1 MDITLPPR
9 ISSSGKPTETLK
21 IGAGERRI
29 VVIGAN
35 GAGKTRFTARI
46 VADLKARSLCLSALA
61 GIYKPCPP
69 EREPAPSSLESRLA
83 LEVCAD
89 QFRRG
94 NSTELDLL
102 LAQLLHDEMSN
113 LMAYKM
119 VRADHPEAEL
129 RPTRLDRVVELW
141 REVFPSNRVLL
152 ESGKILF
159 GRGLDNDTYP
169 AIRLSDGERAVLY
182 YSGAI
187 LYAPSKAVV
196 FVDSPEMFLHPTVA
210 ISLWNR
216 LEMMRPDCTFCYTT
230 HDTEFASSR
239 TGAPVIW
246 VRDFSPSAKA
256 WDYEILPMQTG
267 IPQELY
273 MALVGSR
280 KPILFIE
287 GDGRRSIDGRLY
299 PLIFPDFTVTSL
311 GSCNKV
317 IEATRTF
324 RDLSALHKM
333 DSFGIVDRD
342 RRDDHE
348 VAYLRGKNVM
358 VPDVAEIEN
367 MLMLEDVVRAMAR
380 AAGKDDSRVFV
391 KVRKAIVAQFK
402 ADLHQQA
409 LLHTRHR
416 VKRTLEY
423 RADARFGSIGELE
436 AHLTELIAELDAR
449 KLYENICRRFNDLVN
464 SSDYNGILKVYNQKS
479 MLATSNVAPLCGF
492 KNRDEYIDGII
503 RLLRSRQAEA
513 ANIRIA
519 VRRCLGLPEQ

>member
-1 MDITLPPR
+1 M
-9 ISSSGKPTETLK
+9 
-21 IGAGERRI
+21 
-29 VVIGAN
+29 V
-35 GAGKTRFTARI
+35 
-46 VADLKARSLCLSALA
+46 
-61 GIYKPCPP
+61 
-69 EREPAPSSLESRLA
+69 
-83 LEVCAD
+83 
-89 QFRRG
+89 
-94 NSTELDLL
+94 TELDLL

-119 VRADHPEAEL
+119 VRADHPDAEL
-129 RPTRLDRVVELW
+129 RPTRLDRVIELW
-141 REVFPSNRVLL
+141 REVFPNNRVLL

-380 AAGKDDSRVFV
+380 AAGKDDSRVFA